1 MSKLKTH
8 LDLGG
13 FVEVVCFEVWREL

>member
-1 MSKLKTH
+1 MSKLKTN